1 MANAVDN
8 IHKAMGQASLWGM
21 NKVVIDETRLSMLE
35 QIEARVK
42 QIINAKSFDETVAS
56 ISELKATVLI
66 A

>member
-1 MANAVDN
+1 
-8 IHKAMGQASLWGM
+8 MGQASLWGM